1 MCKCS
6 CTKLFTLA
14 WIVALLALVT
24 AGNSV
29 SFADGCPTNCS
40 ANRFNIDVQADKSEI
55 KNGDTVNY
63 TVTAFNNLN
72 PFTDGCDAG
81 VSSCNSVSGHGV
93 IVQLCCPSPNG
104 AAYPLFDFT
113 PGHCTEL
120 STASVGD
127 NFPAGSGGTLKVY
140 PPVPCVVTL
149 NSGLTQATANAAG
162 GDATNPNT
170 PDPARGTIHFPA
182 GDKGVQGSKPIPVI
196 VDICGDGTINQTC
209 ETCDGSAF
217 PSTAPS
223 SHGACRTGQDT
234 CGVIGCTFCGDAP
247 STHGPCLTG
256 ANCGIDGCVFCGDGI
271 KNGNEECDD
280 GNTVSGDGCEPNC
293 KFSPCQVTI
302 TKTVAP
308 DDGSGGGTSCDGVA
322 DGPFVENVTVNVT
335 SCVVYEICVTNTGQQ
350 VLDANGVKVS
360 DPVLGT
366 VNFDFGT
373 IPVGAAPVCKRAPG
387 VITAPNCTG
396 GNPAGTSCTCQ
407 QVEGVNT
414 AIISAAI
421 CEDTNQNACDQQG
434 SHCQDTANVACLK
447 PGSCRMTGGHNFDV
461 VDAEFDENGKVYTTG
476 GQIGAPNE
484 SGCCD
489 LPPKGKCVAG
499 KCTGGLNGGAACSTN
514 DDCPNDP
521 GRNSHCPW
529 GDWEHN
535 HHSGPDDSGSVKGGS
550 FAFHS
555 GTAAAPNEAFIK
567 SVLCADPGWCVQAR
581 PAPFKQIFWEGTGVF
596 HNNKNPKNQDI
607 PLPFFAACG
616 ANQPVVFSK
625 TGGTIHYYK
634 AHVSDF
640 GEPAGIFQKPVGACK
655 MDESCTSL
663 EPNGA
668 VEISNCALGNVCL
681 VDSVADPVKT
691 ALHPLCLAQTC
702 SECPDAYEIEIH
714 CTTDPNSPVAYRVS
728 HFIREGNFQ
737 LHPPVGDSCN
747 PSCGDGVCDA
757 GVTGTAETCQSCPS
771 DCCP

>member
-1 MCKCS
+1 MCRCL

-14 WIVALLALVT
+14 WIVALLALLT
-24 AGNSV
+24 GGNSV
-29 SFADGCPTNCS
+29 SFADGCPSNCS

-55 KNGDTVNY
+55 KNGDSVNY
-63 TVTAFNNLN
+63 TVTAFNDLT

-81 VSSCNSVSGHGV
+81 VSSCDSVSGHGV
-93 IVQLCCPSPNG
+93 IVQLCCPSPTG
-104 AAYPLFDFT
+104 ASYPLFDFA
-113 PGHCTEL
+113 PGHCAEL
-120 STASVGD
+120 SAATIGD
-127 NFPAGSGGTLKVY
+127 NFPAGSGGTLKVH
-140 PPVPCVVTL
+140 PPVACVVTL

-217 PSTAPS
+217 PSNAPS

-234 CGVIGCTFCGDAP
+234 CGVIGCTFCGD
-247 STHGPCLTG
+247 G
-256 ANCGIDGCVFCGDGI
+256 V
-271 KNGNEECDD
+271 KNGPASGPDVEECDD

-293 KFSPCQVTI
+293 KFSPCQVNI

-322 DGPFVENVTVNVT
+322 DGPFVESVTVDAT
-335 SCVVYEICVTNTGQQ
+335 SCVVYNICVTNTGQQ
-350 VLDANGVKVS
+350 VLDANGVKVD

-373 IPVGAAPVCKRAPG
+373 IPVGAAPVCKQAPG

-461 VDAEFDENGKVYTTG
+461 VDTEFDENGKVYTTG

-499 KCTGGLNGGAACSTN
+499 NCTGGLNGGAACSTN

-555 GTAAAPNEAFIK
+555 GTAASPNAAFIK

-596 HNNKNPKNQDI
+596 HNVKNSLNQNI
-607 PLPFFAACG
+607 PLPRFSACG
-616 ANQPVVFSK
+616 ANQPKPYSSK
-625 TGGTIHYYK
+625 TGGTLHYYK
-634 AHVSDF
+634 AHVGDF
-640 GEPAGIFQKPVGACK
+640 GEPAGSFQKPADACVF
-655 MDESCTSL
+655 DETCTNPG
-663 EPNGA
+663 PNQV
-668 VEISNCALGNVCL
+668 VEISRQDNVCPSTL
-681 VDSVADPVKT
+681 GDVCLIEATPDQKAT

-702 SECPDAYEIEIH
+702 SECPDLYEIEIH
-714 CTTDPNSPVAYRVS
+714 CTADPASPVAYRVS

-747 PSCGDGVCDA
+747 PSCGDGVCQP
-757 GVTGTAETCQSCPS
+757 GVTGTAETCATCPA
-771 DCCP
+771 DCGPCP